1 MHSKLNKAHHRIAVS
16 VVFVMAFIASCS
28 KDAPFGIIQNEIAP
42 PAISVGKDKFISS
55 LQDTVTFI
63 TVSNSAEVLTV
74 SNYKFKWTNLRK
86 PDGAPTPVIV
96 SPSSHETAIYDM
108 VPGEYQFQVEASNKK
123 GSSRDNVNVIVVED
137 TLSGKTV
144 IINDLSW
151 EIQKIPTFPGATV
164 TNNIKAILKTNFE
177 RPDLFFR
184 KTWSMDIA
192 YLNDGEQ
199 EWKSMKDFKTEINSY
214 KSITL
219 TRENLTNDWLALNLK
234 GVRMRIRFL

>member
-1 MHSKLNKAHHRIAVS
+1 MHQGLYKPRNSIAVS
-16 VVFVMAFIASCS
+16 VIFVMSFIASCS
-28 KDAPFGIIQNEIAP
+28 KDAPFGIIQSEIAP
-42 PAISVGKDKFISS
+42 PAISVGKDKYISS
-55 LQDTVTFI
+55 LQDTVIFK

-74 SNYKFKWTNLRK
+74 SNYKFKWTNVRK
-86 PDGAPTPVIV
+86 PDGAPSPIIL
-96 SPSSHETAIYDM
+96 SPSSHETEIYGL
-108 VPGEYQFQVEASNKK
+108 VTGEYQFQVEASNKK

-164 TNNIKAILKTNFE
+164 TNNIKAILTTNFE

-184 KTWSMDIA
+184 KIWSMDIA

-199 EWKSMKDFKTEINSY
+199 EWKSMKDFTVEINSY

-219 TRENLTNDWLALNLK
+219 KRENLSNDWLALNLK

>member
-1 MHSKLNKAHHRIAVS
+1 MS
-16 VVFVMAFIASCS
+16 FIASCS

-42 PAISVGKDKFISS
+42 PAISVGKDKYISS

-63 TVSNSAEVLTV
+63 TVSNSAEILTV
-74 SNYKFKWTNLRK
+74 SNYKFKWTNVRK

-96 SPSSHETAIYDM
+96 SPSNHETAIYDM

-123 GSSRDNVNVIVVED
+123 GASRDNVNVIVIED

-144 IINDLSW
+144 IIIELSW
-151 EIQKIPTFPGATV
+151 NIMKIPTFPGATV
-164 TNNIKAILKTNFE
+164 TNNIIAELKTNFE

-184 KTWSMDIA
+184 KAWSMDIA

-199 EWKSMKDFKTEINSY
+199 EWKSMKDFKVEINSY

-219 TRENLTNDWLALNLK
+219 TRENLTNDWLTLNLK

>member
-1 MHSKLNKAHHRIAVS
+1 MHPLLNRSRNRIAVS
-16 VVFVMAFIASCS
+16 VLFVMAFIASCS
-28 KDAPFGIIQNEIAP
+28 KDAPFGIIQSEIAP
-42 PAISVGKDKFISS
+42 PAISVGKDKYISS

-74 SNYKFKWTNLRK
+74 SNYKFKWTIVRK
-86 PDGAPTPVIV
+86 PDGAPTPVIS
-96 SPSSHETAIYDM
+96 SPSNHETDIFNL

-164 TNNIKAILKTNFE
+164 TFNIKAILKTNFE

-184 KTWSMDIA
+184 KTWSMDVSYI
-192 YLNDGEQ
+192 NDGEQ
-199 EWKSMKDFKTEINSY
+199 EWKSMKDFAVEINSY

-219 TRENLTNDWLALNLK
+219 MRENLTNDWLALDLK
-234 GVRMRIRFL
+234 GVKMRIRFL

>member
-1 MHSKLNKAHHRIAVS
+1 MHQGLNKTRKSIAVS

-28 KDAPFGIIQNEIAP
+28 KDAPFGIIQSEIAP

-55 LQDTVTFI
+55 LQDTVLFT
-63 TVSNSAEVLTV
+63 TVSSSAEVLTV
-74 SNYKFKWTNLRK
+74 SNYKFRWTNVRK
-86 PDGAPTPVIV
+86 PDGAPLPVIQ
-96 SPSSHETAIYDM
+96 SPSSHETEIYGM
-108 VPGEYQFQVEASNKK
+108 VTGEYQFQVEAYNKK
-123 GSSRDNVNVIVVED
+123 GSKMDNVNVIVVED

-164 TNNIKAILKTNFE
+164 TNNIKAILTTNFE

-199 EWKSMKDFKTEINSY
+199 EWKSMKDFTVEINSY
-214 KSITL
+214 KSIKL
-219 TRENLTNDWLALNLK
+219 IRENLTNDWLALNLK